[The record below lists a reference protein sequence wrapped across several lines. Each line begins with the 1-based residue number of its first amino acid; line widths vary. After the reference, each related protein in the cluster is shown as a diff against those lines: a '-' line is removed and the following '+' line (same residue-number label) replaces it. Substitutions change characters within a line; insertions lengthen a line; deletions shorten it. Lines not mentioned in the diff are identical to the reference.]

1 MKHPQH
7 HLPTTTVQAYV
18 ATDGSLW
25 LNEDE
30 CLERNQEL
38 SSELH
43 EHIYHRCFLDDT
55 SCYTT
60 ETIAEYIIEH
70 FDKIK
75 TILGK

>member
-1 MKHPQH
+1 MSKPTST
-7 HLPTTTVQAYV
+7 LPTTTVQAYV

-25 LNEDE
+25 LNEQE
-30 CLERNQEL
+30 CLGRNQEL

-43 EHIYHRCFLDDT
+43 EHIYHQCLLDET

-70 FDKIK
+70 FDEIK
-75 TILGK
+75 SILGQ

>member
-1 MKHPQH
+1 MTNPTT
-7 HLPTTTVQAYV
+7 LPTTTVQAYV

-25 LNEDE
+25 LDEDE
-30 CLERNQEL
+30 CLGRNQEL
-38 SSELH
+38 SSELY
-43 EHIYHRCFLDDT
+43 EHIYHKCLLDDT

-75 TILGK
+75 AILGK